1 MKSRAFLALATS
13 PTLSQGKR
21 LTTKRTVA
29 VLFSAVV
36 LLAACGGGSG
46 GGAGFNFAVAPATPT
61 GGVTNTAPVLNCDD
75 SIKSNFKPDTLT
87 SVISVKAFAKGE
99 SLPNAPGDGVQVVS
113 ADLCL
118 VKLLVGPGNPGPAGA
133 PSTQPGI
140 GIEVWLP
147 AKAAWNGRLHAVG
160 SGGFAGSDEAN
171 PNKISTFSTGSDF
184 RSASTVAAQEGAVT
198 ANSDT
203 GHGGR
208 PQNGDF
214 AMNPDGTINTTLW
227 IDFSSRAIHEQVIKA
242 KALATAYYGT
252 KPKYTYWDGGST
264 GGRQGLKQAQ
274 KYPEDIDGIISGYPA
289 INWTKFITGEVYPQ
303 IVIQRDLGGVYP
315 SADQLNLA
323 SNAAIAACDMVGG
336 QHLGFP
342 LDPASC
348 RYDPTQDK
356 AVLCT
361 AAGGSNTSPACL
373 SAAQASAINKIWYG
387 QTADGSAPDP
397 SVDNGW
403 ANTPSGLQ
411 RWYGLSRGTNLT
423 WLASPTIFPVSVD
436 QVTLEL
442 QNPTLGLPSFQNATG
457 NGAELWK
464 DLSYEQLSN
473 AFDRG
478 VALQANFGDINTDEP
493 DLSAFKARGGKLFHY
508 HGSADFLIPPQGS
521 INYYER
527 VLSAM
532 GGVAAVQS
540 FYKLY
545 FVPGMG
551 HGPSNGTSNAAA
563 NLPLPA
569 QGQIY
574 QILTDWV
581 EKKIEPSNIVI
592 NSAAGTPANTSLP
605 MCAYPQKPIYK
616 SGNPT
621 IASSYS
627 CS

>member
-1 MKSRAFLALATS
+1 MRLKFFLAGPA
-13 PTLSQGKR
+13 PTPFCGWKCLLKK
-21 LTTKRTVA
+21 LTA
-29 VLFSAVV
+29 LFFMSA
-36 LLAACGGGSG
+36 LLTACGGDG
-46 GGAGFNFAVAPATPT
+46 GDGFSFAGVPTAPAT
-61 GGVTNTAPVLNCDD
+61 GGTSPATSV
-75 SIKSNFKPDTLT
+75 LT
-87 SVISVKAFAKGE
+87 SVISVKAFTKGE
-99 SLPNAPGDGVQVVS
+99 SLPNVPGDGMQVVS

-147 AKAAWNGRLHAVG
+147 AKSAWNGRLHAVG
-160 SGGFAGSDEAN
+160 NGGWAGSNEAN
-171 PNKISTFSTGSDF
+171 LNKIATVFANDLRSSSTI
-184 RSASTVAAQEGAVT
+184 AAQEGAITV
-198 ANSDT
+198 NSDT

-208 PQNGDF
+208 EQLGDF

-227 IDFSSRAIHEQVIKA
+227 IDFSLRAIHEQVIKA
-242 KALATAYYGT
+242 KALAAAYYGSG
-252 KPKYTYWDGGST
+252 PKYTYWDGGST
-264 GGRQGLKQAQ
+264 GGRQALKQAQ
-274 KYPEDIDGIISGYPA
+274 QYPEDFDGIISGYPA
-289 INWTKFITGEVYPQ
+289 INWTKFITSEIYPQ
-303 IVIQRDLGGVYP
+303 IVIQRDLAGVYP

-323 SNAAIAACDMVGG
+323 SDAAIAACDVVGG

-397 SVDNGW
+397 AIDNGW
-403 ANTPSGLQ
+403 GKAPSGLQ
-411 RWYGLSRGTNLT
+411 RWYGLSRGTNLN
-423 WLASPTIFPVSVD
+423 WLAGPDPFSTAMD
-436 QVTLEL
+436 QLALEL
-442 QNPTLGLPSFQNATG
+442 QNPTIGLPSFQNATG
-457 NGAELWK
+457 NGANLWK

-478 VALQANFGDINTDEP
+478 IALQPNFGNINTDEP
-493 DLSAFKARGGKLFHY
+493 DLSAFKAHGGKLLHY
-508 HGSADFLIPPQGS
+508 HGLSDYLIMPQGS

-527 VLSAM
+527 VLAAM
-532 GGVAAVQS
+532 GGPAAVQS

-545 FVPGMG
+545 LVAGMG
-551 HGPSNGTSNAAA
+551 HGPNNGTSNAAA

-569 QGQIY
+569 TGQIY

-581 EKKIEPSNIVI
+581 EKKIEPDNPVI
-592 NSAAGTPANTSLP
+592 SSPEGAPTKTSLP
-605 MCAYPQKPIYK
+605 MCAYPQKPVYK
-616 SGNPT
+616 SGSPT
-621 IASSYS
+621 AASSYV